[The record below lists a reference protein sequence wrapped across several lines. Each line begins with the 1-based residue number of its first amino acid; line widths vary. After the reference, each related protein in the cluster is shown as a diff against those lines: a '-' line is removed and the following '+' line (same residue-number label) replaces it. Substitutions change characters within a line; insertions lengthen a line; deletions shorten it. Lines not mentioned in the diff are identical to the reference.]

1 MEEREEKDQSY
12 IQTAISGNSGTN
24 LTDTKYSLLLIRNGF
39 CLSGINN
46 YIVPRQ
52 KKPALI
58 ISLVP
63 EDVGKTTFKLEK
75 AAVQDGICSWDN
87 PVYVT
92 VILIKEPK
100 SGKLHEKIYHFIVSS
115 GSSKSG
121 YLGEASID
129 FADFADETEPLS
141 VSLPLKFANSG
152 AVLHVTMQKMQ
163 GDFDPRKIEDNEDPI
178 LSKDRSLKN
187 QLSNGY
193 TDKNDES
200 YTEDQDPDIV
210 LSEQDSS
217 FSTSI
222 GGNSS
227 FKSTLRQDSMPPK
240 GAVDGSTPKNHL
252 HCRTSTDWSMG
263 SMSDGR
269 LVDSTNS
276 PEENFPRELQ
286 ETSDESIEKLK
297 SELSNLMRQSELS
310 ELELQS
316 LRRQITKESR
326 RGQDLSRHVKELEEE
341 RDALK
346 TESELELQS
355 LRKQITKE
363 SRRGQDLSRDVKGL
377 EEERDALKTEC
388 EQLKCSNEG
397 ESLNQLRAENEDS
410 RVQLEEV
417 RRELSHQKELNTN
430 LKSQLQKT
438 QDSNAELILAVGDLD
453 EMLDQKNVEIS
464 SLSSKLDDVQEK
476 NCKCSKKEDTDQ
488 QAVLALEEKTRE
500 DNELCLL
507 KQRVID
513 LSDEIDVYRET
524 REKLENYIEQ
534 LTQDCEDLKRE
545 NHDISSKLEQ
555 GKLQEHKTSE
565 CSATI
570 KELESE
576 VQRLEEKLKTQTNE
590 FSESLLSINELE
602 SQVKGLEKE
611 LEKQAQGYE
620 NDLDAMTHAR
630 IEQEQRAIRAEEALR
645 KTRWKNAVT
654 AEQLQK
660 EFRKLSVE
668 MAGKFDENEKLT
680 MESVFEANELR
691 IQNRVLEE
699 NLKKSNEEL
708 AMMTDQN
715 RVKMEE
721 LSTQLDLK
729 TKHMEQMS
737 VELEDASNKLK
748 HGGEM
753 QEAFLAEVRML
764 KSEIE
769 TLRKEKND
777 ISELEKEVQLRDE
790 TEKLKTS
797 SEETK
802 ILTKIQKSER
812 DEIEEIFALT
822 KNEAENTRQEL
833 FNLKSL
839 KDEKEAM
846 IKNLSLELQS
856 LRDLQIELKNSL
868 SAEEREKEKLQ
879 QQVLE
884 LKGKLQKKE
893 QENTSFMK
901 KLTFSDEKNSVPMD
915 DRMQIRYAAT
925 STANVNDFQ
934 KRNIGEDLLNS
945 EMHTAGSKGIES
957 CYDREAKTCSKEEL
971 RVGTFHSMDEGYL
984 IELLTEMAQLKERNK
999 RMETELKEMQERYSE
1014 ISLKLA
1020 EVEGERQQL
1029 VMTLL
1034 KRASDEQDCCST
1046 ILYAYCKWKSRGAR
1060 EAGPEFRKG

>member
-1 MEEREEKDQSY
+1 MFKSW
-12 IQTAISGNSGTN
+12 
-24 LTDTKYSLLLIRNGF
+24 RNVKKKIKATF
-39 CLSGINN
+39 KLQFQATQ
-46 YIVPRQ
+46 VPRQ

-152 AVLHVTMQKMQ
+152 AVLHVTIQKMH
-163 GDFDPRKIEDNEDPI
+163 GDFDPRKIDDNEDPI

-200 YTEDQDPDIV
+200 FTEDQDPDIV

-217 FSTSI
+217 FRTSI

-240 GAVDGSTPKNHL
+240 GAVDGITPKNHL
-252 HCRTSTDWSMG
+252 HCRTSTDWSLG
-263 SMSDGR
+263 SVSDGR

-276 PEENFPRELQ
+276 PEENLPSELQ

-297 SELSNLMRQSELS
+297 R
-310 ELELQS
+310 
-316 LRRQITKESR
+316 
-326 RGQDLSRHVKELEEE
+326 
-341 RDALK
+341 
-346 TESELELQS
+346 
-355 LRKQITKE
+355 
-363 SRRGQDLSRDVKGL
+363 
-377 EEERDALKTEC
+377 
-388 EQLKCSNEG
+388 

-453 EMLDQKNVEIS
+453 GMLDQKNVEIS
-464 SLSSKLDDVQEK
+464 SLSSKLDEVQEK

-570 KELESE
+570 KELESQ
-576 VQRLEEKLKTQTNE
+576 VQRLEEKLKTQTKE

-602 SQVKGLEKE
+602 CQVKGLEKE

-654 AEQLQK
+654 VEQLQE

-680 MESVFEANELR
+680 MESVFEANELQ

-708 AMMTDQN
+708 AMMTGQN

-721 LSTQLDLK
+721 LSMQLDLK

-737 VELEDASNKLK
+737 VELEYASNKLK

-777 ISELEKEVQLRDE
+777 ISELEKEVKLRDE

-802 ILTKIQKSER
+802 ILTEIQKSER

-868 SAEEREKEKLQ
+868 SAEEQEKEKLQ

-915 DRMQIRYAAT
+915 DRMQIKCAAT
-925 STANVNDFQ
+925 NTANVNDFQ

-945 EMHTAGSKGIES
+945 EMHTAGSKGIE
-957 CYDREAKTCSKEEL
+957 REAKTCWKEEL

-999 RMETELKEMQERYSE
+999 CMETELREMQERYSE

-1046 ILYAYCKWKSRGAR
+1046 TLYAYCKWKSRGAR
-1060 EAGPEFRKG
+1060 EAGPEFRKGQMFP

>member
-1 MEEREEKDQSY
+1 MFKSW
-12 IQTAISGNSGTN
+12 
-24 LTDTKYSLLLIRNGF
+24 RNVKKKIKATF
-39 CLSGINN
+39 KLQFQATQ
-46 YIVPRQ
+46 VPRQ

-152 AVLHVTMQKMQ
+152 AVLHVTIQKMH

-178 LSKDRSLKN
+178 LSKDRNLKN

-193 TDKNDES
+193 TDKNDGS
-200 YTEDQDPDIV
+200 FNEDQDSDIV

-217 FSTSI
+217 FRTSI

-240 GAVDGSTPKNHL
+240 GAVDAITPKTTCIVGQAL
-252 HCRTSTDWSMG
+252 I
-263 SMSDGR
+263 
-269 LVDSTNS
+269 
-276 PEENFPRELQ
+276 ENLPRELQ

-297 SELSNLMRQSELS
+297 TELSNLMRQSELS
-310 ELELQS
+310 ELELQT
-316 LRRQITKESR
+316 LRRQMTKESR

-363 SRRGQDLSRDVKGL
+363 SRRGQDLSRHVKELEEERDALETESELELQSLRKQITKECRRGQDLSRHVKEL

-388 EQLKCSNEG
+388 EQLKRSNEG

-453 EMLDQKNVEIS
+453 EMLDRKNVEIS
-464 SLSSKLDDVQEK
+464 SLSSKLDEVQEK

-488 QAVLALEEKTRE
+488 QAVLALEENTRE

-534 LTQDCEDLKRE
+534 LTQDSEDLKRE

-570 KELESE
+570 KELESQ
-576 VQRLEEKLKTQTNE
+576 VQRLEEKLKMQTKE
-590 FSESLLSINELE
+590 LSESLLFINELE

-611 LEKQAQGYE
+611 REKQAQGYE

-630 IEQEQRAIRAEEALR
+630 VEQEQRAIRAEEALR
-645 KTRWKNAVT
+645 KTKWKNAAT
-654 AEQLQK
+654 AEQLQE

-680 MESVFEANELR
+680 MESVVEANELR

-715 RVKMEE
+715 RVKIEE
-721 LSTQLDLK
+721 LSMQLDLK

-753 QEAFLAEVRML
+753 QEAFLADVRML

-769 TLRKEKND
+769 TLKKEKND
-777 ISELEKEVQLRDE
+777 ISEVEKEVKLRDE

-802 ILTKIQKSER
+802 IQTEIQKSER

-868 SAEEREKEKLQ
+868 SAEEQEKEKLQ

-915 DRMQIRYAAT
+915 GRMQIKCAAT
-925 STANVNDFQ
+925 NTANVNDFQ

-945 EMHTAGSKGIES
+945 EMHTAGCKGIE
-957 CYDREAKTCSKEEL
+957 REAKTCSKEEL

-999 RMETELKEMQERYSE
+999 CMETELKEMQERYLE

-1029 VMTLL
+1029 VMTVRNL
-1034 KRASDEQDCCST
+1034 KNGKRH
-1046 ILYAYCKWKSRGAR
+1046 
-1060 EAGPEFRKG
+1060 

>member
-1 MEEREEKDQSY
+1 MFKSW
-12 IQTAISGNSGTN
+12 
-24 LTDTKYSLLLIRNGF
+24 RNVKKKIKATF
-39 CLSGINN
+39 KLQFQATQ
-46 YIVPRQ
+46 VPRQ

-152 AVLHVTMQKMQ
+152 AVLHVTIQKMH

-200 YTEDQDPDIV
+200 FTEDQDPDIV

-217 FSTSI
+217 FRTSI

-240 GAVDGSTPKNHL
+240 GAVDGITPKNHL

-263 SMSDGR
+263 SVSDGR

-276 PEENFPRELQ
+276 PEENLPRELQ
-286 ETSDESIEKLK
+286 ETSDESIEKLN

-310 ELELQS
+310 ELELQT

-363 SRRGQDLSRDVKGL
+363 SRRGQDLSRHVKEL
-377 EEERDALKTEC
+377 EEERDALKTESELELQSLRKQITKESRRGQDLSRHVKELEGERDALKTGC

-464 SLSSKLDDVQEK
+464 SLSSKLDEVQEE
-476 NCKCSKKEDTDQ
+476 NCKCSKKEDRDQ

-570 KELESE
+570 KELESQ
-576 VQRLEEKLKTQTNE
+576 VQRLEEKLKTQTKE

-611 LEKQAQGYE
+611 LGKQAQGYE

-654 AEQLQK
+654 AEQLQE

-668 MAGKFDENEKLT
+668 MAGKVDENEKLT

-721 LSTQLDLK
+721 LSMQLDLK

-777 ISELEKEVQLRDE
+777 ISELEKEVKLRDE

-802 ILTKIQKSER
+802 ILTEIQKSER

-868 SAEEREKEKLQ
+868 SAEEQEKEKLQ

-915 DRMQIRYAAT
+915 DRMQIKCAAT
-925 STANVNDFQ
+925 NTANVNDFQ

-945 EMHTAGSKGIES
+945 EMHTAGSKGIE
-957 CYDREAKTCSKEEL
+957 REAKTCSKEEL

-999 RMETELKEMQERYSE
+999 CMETELKEMQERYSE

-1029 VMTLL
+1029 VMTVRNL
-1034 KRASDEQDCCST
+1034 KNGKRS
-1046 ILYAYCKWKSRGAR
+1046 
-1060 EAGPEFRKG
+1060 

>member
-1 MEEREEKDQSY
+1 MFKSW
-12 IQTAISGNSGTN
+12 
-24 LTDTKYSLLLIRNGF
+24 RNVKKKIKATF
-39 CLSGINN
+39 KLQFQATQ
-46 YIVPRQ
+46 VPRQ

-75 AAVQDGICSWDN
+75 AAVRDGICSWDN

-152 AVLHVTMQKMQ
+152 AVLHVTIQKMH
-163 GDFDPRKIEDNEDPI
+163 GDFDPRKIDDNEDPI

-187 QLSNGY
+187 QLSNGC

-200 YTEDQDPDIV
+200 FTEDQDPDIV

-217 FSTSI
+217 FRTSI

-227 FKSTLRQDSMPPK
+227 FKSTLRQDSMPLK
-240 GAVDGSTPKNHL
+240 GAVDGITPKNHL
-252 HCRTSTDWSMG
+252 HWRTSTDWSMG
-263 SMSDGR
+263 SASDGR

-276 PEENFPRELQ
+276 PEENLPRELQ

-310 ELELQS
+310 ELELQT
-316 LRRQITKESR
+316 LRKQITKESR

-363 SRRGQDLSRDVKGL
+363 SRRGRDLSRHVKEL

-430 LKSQLQKT
+430 LMSQLQKT

-464 SLSSKLDDVQEK
+464 SLSSKLDEVQEK

-488 QAVLALEEKTRE
+488 QTVLALEEKTRE

-570 KELESE
+570 KELESQ
-576 VQRLEEKLKTQTNE
+576 VQRLEEKLKTQTKE

-602 SQVKGLEKE
+602 CQVKGLEKE

-654 AEQLQK
+654 AEQLQE

-708 AMMTDQN
+708 AMMTGQN

-721 LSTQLDLK
+721 LSMQLDLK

-777 ISELEKEVQLRDE
+777 ISELEKEVKLRDE

-802 ILTKIQKSER
+802 ILTEIQKSER

-868 SAEEREKEKLQ
+868 SAEEQEKEKLQ

-915 DRMQIRYAAT
+915 DRMQIKCAAT
-925 STANVNDFQ
+925 NTANVNDFQ
-934 KRNIGEDLLNS
+934 KINIEEDLLNS
-945 EMHTAGSKGIES
+945 EMHTAGSKGIE
-957 CYDREAKTCSKEEL
+957 REAKTCSKEEL

-999 RMETELKEMQERYSE
+999 CMETELREMQERYSE

-1029 VMTLL
+1029 VMTVRNL
-1034 KRASDEQDCCST
+1034 KNGKRS
-1046 ILYAYCKWKSRGAR
+1046 
-1060 EAGPEFRKG
+1060 

>member
-1 MEEREEKDQSY
+1 MFKSW
-12 IQTAISGNSGTN
+12 
-24 LTDTKYSLLLIRNGF
+24 RNVKKKIKATF
-39 CLSGINN
+39 KLQFQATQ
-46 YIVPRQ
+46 VPRQ

-152 AVLHVTMQKMQ
+152 AVLHVTIQKMH
-163 GDFDPRKIEDNEDPI
+163 GDFDPRKIDDNEDPI

-200 YTEDQDPDIV
+200 FTEDQDPDIV

-217 FSTSI
+217 FRTSI

-240 GAVDGSTPKNHL
+240 GAVDGITPKNHL
-252 HCRTSTDWSMG
+252 HCRTSTDWSLG
-263 SMSDGR
+263 SVSDGR

-276 PEENFPRELQ
+276 PEENLPSELQ

-310 ELELQS
+310 ELELQ
-316 LRRQITKESR
+316 T
-326 RGQDLSRHVKELEEE
+326 
-341 RDALK
+341 
-346 TESELELQS
+346 

-363 SRRGQDLSRDVKGL
+363 SRRGQDLSRH
-377 EEERDALKTEC
+377 ERDALKTEC

-453 EMLDQKNVEIS
+453 GMLDQKNVEIS
-464 SLSSKLDDVQEK
+464 SLSSKLDEVQEK

-570 KELESE
+570 KELESQ
-576 VQRLEEKLKTQTNE
+576 VQRLEEKLKTQTKE

-602 SQVKGLEKE
+602 CQVKGLEKE

-654 AEQLQK
+654 VEQLQE

-680 MESVFEANELR
+680 MESVFEANELQ

-708 AMMTDQN
+708 AMMTGQN

-721 LSTQLDLK
+721 LSMQLDLK

-737 VELEDASNKLK
+737 VELEYASNKLK

-777 ISELEKEVQLRDE
+777 ISELEKEVKLRDE

-802 ILTKIQKSER
+802 ILTEIQKSER

-868 SAEEREKEKLQ
+868 SAEEQEKEKLQ

-915 DRMQIRYAAT
+915 DRMQIK
-925 STANVNDFQ
+925 S
-934 KRNIGEDLLNS
+934 
-945 EMHTAGSKGIES
+945 
-957 CYDREAKTCSKEEL
+957 KTCWKEEL

-999 RMETELKEMQERYSE
+999 CMETELREMQERYSE

-1029 VMTLL
+1029 VMTVRNL
-1034 KRASDEQDCCST
+1034 KNGKRS
-1046 ILYAYCKWKSRGAR
+1046 
-1060 EAGPEFRKG
+1060 

>member
-1 MEEREEKDQSY
+1 MFKSW
-12 IQTAISGNSGTN
+12 
-24 LTDTKYSLLLIRNGF
+24 RNVKKKIKATF
-39 CLSGINN
+39 KLQFQATQ
-46 YIVPRQ
+46 VPRQ

-152 AVLHVTMQKMQ
+152 AVLHVTIQKMH
-163 GDFDPRKIEDNEDPI
+163 GDFDPRKIDDNEDPI

-200 YTEDQDPDIV
+200 FTEDQDPDIV

-217 FSTSI
+217 FRTSI

-240 GAVDGSTPKNHL
+240 GAVDGITPKNHL
-252 HCRTSTDWSMG
+252 HCRTSTDWSLG
-263 SMSDGR
+263 SVSDGR

-276 PEENFPRELQ
+276 PEENLQSELQ

-310 ELELQS
+310 ELELQT
-316 LRRQITKESR
+316 LRKQITKESR

-363 SRRGQDLSRDVKGL
+363 SRRGRDLSRHVKEL

-453 EMLDQKNVEIS
+453 GMLDQKNVEIS
-464 SLSSKLDDVQEK
+464 SLSSKLDEVQEK

-570 KELESE
+570 KELESQ
-576 VQRLEEKLKTQTNE
+576 VQRLEEKLKTQTKE

-602 SQVKGLEKE
+602 CQVKGLEKE

-654 AEQLQK
+654 VEQLQE

-680 MESVFEANELR
+680 MESVFEANELQ

-708 AMMTDQN
+708 AMMTGQN

-721 LSTQLDLK
+721 LSMQLDLK

-777 ISELEKEVQLRDE
+777 ISELEKEVKLRDE

-802 ILTKIQKSER
+802 ILTEIQKSER

-868 SAEEREKEKLQ
+868 SAEEQEKEKLQ

-915 DRMQIRYAAT
+915 DRMQIKCAAT
-925 STANVNDFQ
+925 NTANVNDFQ

-945 EMHTAGSKGIES
+945 EMHTAGSKGIE
-957 CYDREAKTCSKEEL
+957 REAKTCWKEEL

-999 RMETELKEMQERYSE
+999 CMETELREMQERYSE

-1029 VMTLL
+1029 VMTVRNL
-1034 KRASDEQDCCST
+1034 KNGKRS
-1046 ILYAYCKWKSRGAR
+1046 
-1060 EAGPEFRKG
+1060 

>member
-1 MEEREEKDQSY
+1 MFKSW
-12 IQTAISGNSGTN
+12 
-24 LTDTKYSLLLIRNGF
+24 RNVKKKIKATF
-39 CLSGINN
+39 KLQFQATQ
-46 YIVPRQ
+46 VPRQ

-152 AVLHVTMQKMQ
+152 AVLHVTIQKMH

-178 LSKDRSLKN
+178 LSKDRNLKN

-193 TDKNDES
+193 TDKNDGS
-200 YTEDQDPDIV
+200 FNEDQDSDIV

-217 FSTSI
+217 FRTSI

-240 GAVDGSTPKNHL
+240 GAVDAITPKTTCIVGQAL
-252 HCRTSTDWSMG
+252 I
-263 SMSDGR
+263 
-269 LVDSTNS
+269 
-276 PEENFPRELQ
+276 ENLPRELQ

-297 SELSNLMRQSELS
+297 TELSNLMRQSELS
-310 ELELQS
+310 ELELQT
-316 LRRQITKESR
+316 LRRQMTKESR

-346 TESELELQS
+346 TE
-355 LRKQITKE
+355 
-363 SRRGQDLSRDVKGL
+363 
-377 EEERDALKTEC
+377 C
-388 EQLKCSNEG
+388 EQLKRSNEG

-453 EMLDQKNVEIS
+453 EMLDRKNVEIS
-464 SLSSKLDDVQEK
+464 SLSSKLDEVQEK

-488 QAVLALEEKTRE
+488 QAVLALEENTRE

-513 LSDEIDVYRET
+513 LSDELDVYRET

-534 LTQDCEDLKRE
+534 LTQDSEDLKRE

-570 KELESE
+570 KELESQ
-576 VQRLEEKLKTQTNE
+576 VQRLEEKLKMQTKE
-590 FSESLLSINELE
+590 LSESLLFINELE

-611 LEKQAQGYE
+611 REKQAQGYE

-630 IEQEQRAIRAEEALR
+630 VEQEQRAIRAEEALR
-645 KTRWKNAVT
+645 KTKWKNAAT
-654 AEQLQK
+654 AEQLQE

-680 MESVFEANELR
+680 MESVVEANELR

-715 RVKMEE
+715 RVKIEE
-721 LSTQLDLK
+721 LSMQLDLK

-753 QEAFLAEVRML
+753 QEAFLADVRML

-769 TLRKEKND
+769 TLKKEKND
-777 ISELEKEVQLRDE
+777 ISEVEKEVKLRDE

-802 ILTKIQKSER
+802 IQTEIQKSER

-868 SAEEREKEKLQ
+868 SAEEQEKEKLQ

-915 DRMQIRYAAT
+915 GRMQIKCAAT
-925 STANVNDFQ
+925 NTANVNDFQ

-945 EMHTAGSKGIES
+945 EMHTAGCKGIE
-957 CYDREAKTCSKEEL
+957 REAKTCSKEEL

-999 RMETELKEMQERYSE
+999 CMETELKEMQERYLE

-1020 EVEGERQQL
+1020 EVVGERQQL
-1029 VMTLL
+1029 VMTVRNL
-1034 KRASDEQDCCST
+1034 KNGKRH
-1046 ILYAYCKWKSRGAR
+1046 
-1060 EAGPEFRKG
+1060 

>member
-1 MEEREEKDQSY
+1 
-12 IQTAISGNSGTN
+12 
-24 LTDTKYSLLLIRNGF
+24 
-39 CLSGINN
+39 
-46 YIVPRQ
+46 
-52 KKPALI
+52 
-58 ISLVP
+58 
-63 EDVGKTTFKLEK
+63 
-75 AAVQDGICSWDN
+75 
-87 PVYVT
+87 
-92 VILIKEPK
+92 
-100 SGKLHEKIYHFIVSS
+100 
-115 GSSKSG
+115 
-121 YLGEASID
+121 
-129 FADFADETEPLS
+129 
-141 VSLPLKFANSG
+141 
-152 AVLHVTMQKMQ
+152 
-163 GDFDPRKIEDNEDPI
+163 
-178 LSKDRSLKN
+178 
-187 QLSNGY
+187 
-193 TDKNDES
+193 
-200 YTEDQDPDIV
+200 
-210 LSEQDSS
+210 
-217 FSTSI
+217 
-222 GGNSS
+222 
-227 FKSTLRQDSMPPK
+227 MPPK
-240 GAVDGSTPKNHL
+240 GAVDGITPKNHL

-263 SMSDGR
+263 SVSDGR

-276 PEENFPRELQ
+276 PEENLPRELQ
-286 ETSDESIEKLK
+286 ETSDESIEKLN

-310 ELELQS
+310 ELELQT

-363 SRRGQDLSRDVKGL
+363 SRRGQDLSRHVKEL
-377 EEERDALKTEC
+377 EEERDALKTESELELQSLRKQITKESRRGLDLSRHVKELEEERDALKTGC

-464 SLSSKLDDVQEK
+464 SLSSKLDEVQEE
-476 NCKCSKKEDTDQ
+476 NCKCSKKEDRDQ

-570 KELESE
+570 KELESQ
-576 VQRLEEKLKTQTNE
+576 VQRLEEKLKTQTKE

-611 LEKQAQGYE
+611 LGKQAQGYE

-654 AEQLQK
+654 AEQLQE

-668 MAGKFDENEKLT
+668 MAGKVDENEKLT

-721 LSTQLDLK
+721 LSMQLDLK

-777 ISELEKEVQLRDE
+777 ISELEKEVKLRDE

-802 ILTKIQKSER
+802 ILTEIQKSER

-868 SAEEREKEKLQ
+868 SAEEQEKEKLQ

-915 DRMQIRYAAT
+915 DRMQIKCAAT
-925 STANVNDFQ
+925 NTANVNDFQ

-945 EMHTAGSKGIES
+945 EMHTAGSKGIERYNFKFLFIMIIVLS
-957 CYDREAKTCSKEEL
+957 HIST
-971 RVGTFHSMDEGYL
+971 TF
-984 IELLTEMAQLKERNK
+984 
-999 RMETELKEMQERYSE
+999 
-1014 ISLKLA
+1014 
-1020 EVEGERQQL
+1020 
-1029 VMTLL
+1029 
-1034 KRASDEQDCCST
+1034 
-1046 ILYAYCKWKSRGAR
+1046 
-1060 EAGPEFRKG
+1060 F

>member
-1 MEEREEKDQSY
+1 
-12 IQTAISGNSGTN
+12 
-24 LTDTKYSLLLIRNGF
+24 
-39 CLSGINN
+39 
-46 YIVPRQ
+46 
-52 KKPALI
+52 
-58 ISLVP
+58 
-63 EDVGKTTFKLEK
+63 
-75 AAVQDGICSWDN
+75 
-87 PVYVT
+87 
-92 VILIKEPK
+92 
-100 SGKLHEKIYHFIVSS
+100 
-115 GSSKSG
+115 
-121 YLGEASID
+121 
-129 FADFADETEPLS
+129 
-141 VSLPLKFANSG
+141 
-152 AVLHVTMQKMQ
+152 
-163 GDFDPRKIEDNEDPI
+163 
-178 LSKDRSLKN
+178 
-187 QLSNGY
+187 
-193 TDKNDES
+193 
-200 YTEDQDPDIV
+200 
-210 LSEQDSS
+210 
-217 FSTSI
+217 
-222 GGNSS
+222 
-227 FKSTLRQDSMPPK
+227 MPPK

-263 SMSDGR
+263 SVSDGR

-513 LSDEIDVYRET
+513 LSDEIDLYRET

-565 CSATI
+565 CSAII

-668 MAGKFDENEKLT
+668 MAGKFDENERLT

-769 TLRKEKND
+769 TLRKEKDD

-915 DRMQIRYAAT
+915 DRMQIRCAAT

-945 EMHTAGSKGIES
+945 EMHTAGSKGIERYNFKFLFIMIIVLS
-957 CYDREAKTCSKEEL
+957 HIST
-971 RVGTFHSMDEGYL
+971 TF
-984 IELLTEMAQLKERNK
+984 
-999 RMETELKEMQERYSE
+999 
-1014 ISLKLA
+1014 
-1020 EVEGERQQL
+1020 
-1029 VMTLL
+1029 
-1034 KRASDEQDCCST
+1034 
-1046 ILYAYCKWKSRGAR
+1046 
-1060 EAGPEFRKG
+1060 F